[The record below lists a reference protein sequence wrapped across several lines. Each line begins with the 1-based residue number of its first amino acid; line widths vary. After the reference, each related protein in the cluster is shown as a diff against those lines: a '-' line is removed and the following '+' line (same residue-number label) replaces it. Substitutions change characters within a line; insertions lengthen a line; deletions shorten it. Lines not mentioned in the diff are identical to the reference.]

1 MRNIKKALIFVIS
14 ISLIFA
20 FANFSLASS
29 ITARNS
35 TNASENSSTQDN
47 TSDNSTDDSSDNTS
61 STTSSSS
68 SNRVTSNSSSS
79 LNSVSQSSSSTSTS
93 KTINTSNSSEN
104 LPKTGIDKTSFNFA
118 MILLL
123 ALVLSMFSLVQYNK
137 ISKKDE

>member
-1 MRNIKKALIFVIS
+1 MRNIKKALIFVVS

-61 STTSSSS
+61 SSS
-68 SNRVTSNSSSS
+68 SNKVTSNSSSS